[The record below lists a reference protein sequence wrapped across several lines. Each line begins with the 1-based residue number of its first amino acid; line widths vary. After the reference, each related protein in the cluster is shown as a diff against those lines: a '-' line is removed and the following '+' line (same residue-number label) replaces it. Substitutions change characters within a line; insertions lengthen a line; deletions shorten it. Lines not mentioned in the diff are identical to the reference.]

1 MTALLLTLLLRAEPV
16 WPAREH
22 LVVGTWQLVFDAPP
36 KTEAELLQR
45 QGRYGFE
52 LRWHEV
58 SGVTSWRVFREKQ
71 LVATLGEAARSFKG
85 ETTGKANYA
94 VQGCNAQRQCTS
106 LLTAMVASDEP
117 SDAELV
123 GGSREVIADQVA
135 PDPDEPAHTAWS
147 RSLSAWAQQR
157 LEAQLRSGPP
167 VEEGTVVVVLTV
179 KSDGTIVSAR
189 LTPSGS
195 ASRDAFATKLF
206 EGTQAPPFPNELK
219 RNQLTTRIRL
229 VFPE

>member
-1 MTALLLTLLLRAEPV
+1 MTALLLTLLLRAEPA
-16 WPAREH
+16 WPAGER
-22 LVVGTWQLVFDAPP
+22 LVVGTWQLVFDAPA
-36 KTEAELLQR
+36 KTEAELLER

-52 LRWHEV
+52 LRWHTV

-71 LVATLGEAARSFKG
+71 LVATLGEPARSYQS
-85 ETTGKANYA
+85 ETTGKANYS

-106 LLTAMVASDEP
+106 LLTAMVATDEP
-117 SDAELV
+117 RDSDLV
-123 GGSREVIADQVA
+123 GGSRDVIADQVA

-147 RSLSAWAQQR
+147 RSLGAWAQQR
-157 LEAQLRSGPP
+157 LETQLRSGPP

-179 KSDGTIVSAR
+179 KRDGTIVSAR
-189 LTPSGS
+189 ITPSGS

-206 EGTQAPPFPNELK
+206 SGAQAPAFPKDLERNE
-219 RNQLTTRIRL
+219 LTTRIRL